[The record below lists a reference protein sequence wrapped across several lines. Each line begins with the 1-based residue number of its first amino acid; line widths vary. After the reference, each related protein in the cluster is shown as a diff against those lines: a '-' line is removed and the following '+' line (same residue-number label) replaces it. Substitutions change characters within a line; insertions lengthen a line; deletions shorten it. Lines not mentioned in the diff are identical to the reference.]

1 MQTGNHQSGFTI
13 IELMMT
19 LVVAAII
26 LALAAPSFRDFIA
39 NNRLTTT
46 TNSFITAISFARS
59 EAVKRTNNVRV
70 VAVSPSSSNEWGG
83 GWQVVDNGG
92 NVLRVFQSDA
102 SVVTMDDTNDVTTLT
117 FDSRG
122 FLANLAGGTS
132 ISICDNRD
140 GETGRRITISA
151 TGRPQLNREYNGC

>member
-1 MQTGNHQSGFTI
+1 MQTGKHQSGFTI
-13 IELMMT
+13 IELMIT
-19 LVVAAII
+19 LVVAAVI
-26 LALAAPSFRDFIA
+26 LMLAAPSFRDFIA

-70 VAVSPSSSNEWGG
+70 VAVSPSSANEWGG

-102 SVVTMDDTNDVTTLT
+102 SIVTMDDTNDVTTLT

>member
-1 MQTGNHQSGFTI
+1 MQTGKHQSGFTI

-70 VAVSPSSSNEWGG
+70 VAVSPSSANEWGG

-102 SVVTMDDTNDVTTLT
+102 SVVTMDDTNDITTLT

-122 FLANLAGGTS
+122 FLASLAAGTS

>member
-1 MQTGNHQSGFTI
+1 
-13 IELMMT
+13 MT

-70 VAVSPSSSNEWGG
+70 VAVSPSSANEWGG

>member
-1 MQTGNHQSGFTI
+1 MNTGNHQSGFTI

-46 TNSFITAISFARS
+46 TNNFITAISFARS
-59 EAVKRTNNVRV
+59 EAVKRANVVRV
-70 VAVSPSSSNEWGG
+70 VAVSPSSGNEWGG

-92 NVLRVFQSDA
+92 NVIRLFQSD
-102 SVVTMDDTNDVTTLT
+102 SSIITMDDAGGVSTLT

-122 FLANLAGGTS
+122 FLSSLAAGTT

-140 GETGRRITISA
+140 GETGRQLTISA
-151 TGRPQLNREYNGC
+151 TGRPQLNRQFNGC

>member
-1 MQTGNHQSGFTI
+1 MQTGKHQSGFTI
-13 IELMMT
+13 IELMVT

-26 LALAAPSFRDFIA
+26 LAIAAPSFRDFIA

-59 EAVKRTNNVRV
+59 EAVKRTSNVQV
-70 VAVSPSSSNEWGG
+70 VAVSPTSSNEWGG
-83 GWQVVDNGG
+83 GWQVVDSGG
-92 NVLRVFQSDA
+92 NVLRIFQSDP
-102 SVVTMDDTNDVTTLT
+102 SVVTMDDAGGITTLT

-122 FLANLAGGTS
+122 FLANLAAGTS

-140 GETGRRITISA
+140 GETGRQITISA
-151 TGRPQLNREYNGC
+151 TGRPQLNREYTGC

>member
-70 VAVSPSSSNEWGG
+70 VAVSPSSANEWGG

>member
-1 MQTGNHQSGFTI
+1 MQTGKHQSGFTI
-13 IELMMT
+13 IELMVT

-26 LALAAPSFRDFIA
+26 LALAVPSFGDFIA

-46 TNSFITAISFARS
+46 TNNFVTAISFARS
-59 EAVKRTNNVRV
+59 EAVKRSNVVRV
-70 VAVSPSSSNEWGG
+70 VAISPTSANEWGG

-92 NVLRVFQSDA
+92 NVLRVFQSDP
-102 SVVTMDDTNDVTTLT
+102 SVITMDDAGDITTLT

-122 FLANLAGGTS
+122 FLASLAGGTS

-140 GETGRRITISA
+140 GETGRQLTISA